1 MTRFSPKQPCPS
13 LEDLEQTAL
22 IGQSHHRYATVI
34 AHLKSCPTCSVV
46 YSEIEALADLSEAA
60 LAEDTEPGFKL
71 AAAGAGSEV
80 AQLAWTSNDRQ
91 IVLRIEADATGKQ
104 RARLIGGVSGSV
116 YYLPIV
122 DEEPLRLVSGQSIPL
137 PPGIRIPNQ
146 PTLIPDHVG
155 SEDGASSSDSIHLTP
170 LENET

>member
-22 IGQSHHRYATVI
+22 IGQSHHRYATVT

-46 YSEIEALADLSEAA
+46 YSEIEALAELSEAA
-60 LAEDTEPGFKL
+60 LGEDADPGFKL
-71 AAAGAGSEV
+71 AAAGTGSEV
-80 AQLAWTSNDRQ
+80 VQLAWASSDRK

-104 RARLIGGVSGSV
+104 RVRLIGGAAGSV
-116 YYLPIV
+116 YYLSIV
-122 DEEPLRLVSGQSIPL
+122 DEEPLRLVSGRSIPVPL
-137 PPGIRIPNQ
+137 GIRIPDQ
-146 PTLIPDHVG
+146 PTLIPDHG
-155 SEDGASSSDSIHLTP
+155 SDDGIASSDSIHLTP